1 MFPPN
6 RIVCLTEETVE
17 TLYLL
22 GEQGR
27 IVGISG
33 YVVRPPQARREK
45 PRVSAFTSANI
56 DKILALK
63 PDLVLT
69 FSDLQ
74 ADIAMDLIRRGLDV
88 HAFNQRTVAEI
99 LDMIRTLGAMVDASE
114 RARQLVG
121 TFETRLAEVRSR
133 AERLPKRPRVF
144 FEEWDDPLI
153 SGIGWVS
160 ELVEIAGGVDIF
172 VDRRNQSAARD
183 RVVTAEEVVAREPD
197 LIIGSWCGKKFR
209 PERVAT
215 RAGFDR
221 LPAVQHQDL
230 YEIKSSLI
238 LQPGPAA
245 LTDGLAELEKIIRRW
260 AGLLACKPLL
270 SEKLAHQ
277 PQRRPAVAA
286 TLDQHVKD
294 LAFVIDGTPEVHP
307 LAGDPDNHLI

>member
-1 MFPPN
+1 MFPPS

-22 GEQGR
+22 GEQDR

-33 YVVRPPQARREK
+33 YLVRPPEARREK

-56 DKILALK
+56 DKILVLK

-74 ADIAMDLIRRGLDV
+74 ADIVADLIRGGLEV
-88 HAFNQRTVAEI
+88 HAFNQRSVAGI
-99 LDMIRTLGAMVDASE
+99 LDMIRMLGAMVDASV
-114 RARQLVG
+114 RAEQLV
-121 TFETRLAEVRSR
+121 AELEAGLVQASSR
-133 AERLPKRPRVF
+133 AQCLPKRPRVF

-160 ELVEIAGGVDIF
+160 ELIEIAGGNDIF
-172 VDRRNQSAARD
+172 ADRRNRGAAKD
-183 RVVTAEEVVAREPD
+183 RIVRIEEVIEREPD

-209 PERVAT
+209 PQRVAA
-215 RAGFDR
+215 RAGFAQI
-221 LPAVQHQDL
+221 PAVQLRDM

-245 LTDGLAELEKIIRRW
+245 LTDGLAELQTIVGRW
-260 AGLLACKPLL
+260 AGLT
-270 SEKLAHQ
+270 
-277 PQRRPAVAA
+277 V
-286 TLDQHVKD
+286 
-294 LAFVIDGTPEVHP
+294 
-307 LAGDPDNHLI
+307 

>member
-1 MFPPN
+1 MFPPS

-22 GEQGR
+22 GEQDR

-56 DKILALK
+56 DKILALR

-74 ADIAMDLIRRGLDV
+74 ANIVADLIRSGLNV
-88 HAFNQRTVAEI
+88 HAFNQRTVGGI
-99 LDMIRTLGAMVDASE
+99 LDMIRMLGAIVDA
-114 RARQLVG
+114 G
-121 TFETRLAEVRSR
+121 GR
-133 AERLPKRPRVF
+133 AEELVVTLEAGLVQARTRAECLPRRPRVF

-160 ELVEIAGGVDIF
+160 ELIEIAGGIDIF
-172 VDRRNQSAARD
+172 ADRRHQGAAKD
-183 RVVTAEEVVAREPD
+183 RIVTMEEVVAREPD

-209 PERVAT
+209 PERLAV
-215 RAGFDR
+215 RPGFAQI
-221 LPAVQHQDL
+221 PAVQHQDL

-238 LQPGPAA
+238 LQSGPAA
-245 LTDGLAELEKIIRRW
+245 LTDGLPELQRIIQRW
-260 AGLLACKPLL
+260 AIRC
-270 SEKLAHQ
+270 
-277 PQRRPAVAA
+277 
-286 TLDQHVKD
+286 
-294 LAFVIDGTPEVHP
+294 
-307 LAGDPDNHLI
+307 

>member
-1 MFPPN
+1 MFPPA

-22 GEQGR
+22 GEQDR

-56 DKILALK
+56 NKILALK
-63 PDLVLT
+63 PDLILT

-74 ADIAMDLIRRGLDV
+74 ADITADLIRRGLEV
-88 HAFNQRTVAEI
+88 YAFNQRSIAGI
-99 LDMIRTLGAMVDASE
+99 LDMIRTVGALVAASE
-114 RARQLVG
+114 RAEQLVG
-121 TFETRLAEVRSR
+121 KLEMGLAETRER
-133 AERLPKRPRVF
+133 ASFLPRRPRVL

-160 ELVEIAGGVDIF
+160 ELVEIAGGIDIF
-172 VDRRNQSAARD
+172 ADRAIQAAAKD
-183 RVVTAEEVVAREPD
+183 RVVTVDEVLAQEPD

-209 PERVAT
+209 PERVMA
-215 RAGFDR
+215 RPGFDR
-221 LPAVQHQDL
+221 TPAVQHQDL

-245 LTDGLAELEKIIRRW
+245 LTVGVAEIQQIIERW
-260 AGLLACKPLL
+260 AG
-270 SEKLAHQ
+270 
-277 PQRRPAVAA
+277 R
-286 TLDQHVKD
+286 
-294 LAFVIDGTPEVHP
+294 
-307 LAGDPDNHLI
+307 

>member
-1 MFPPN
+1 MFPPS

-22 GEQGR
+22 GEQDR

-45 PRVSAFTSANI
+45 PRVSAFTSVNI
-56 DKILALK
+56 DKILALR

-74 ADIAMDLIRRGLDV
+74 ADIVGDLIRRGLNV
-88 HAFNQRTVAEI
+88 HAFNQRSIAGI
-99 LDMIRTLGAMVDASE
+99 LEMIRMLGAMVDAGE
-114 RARQLVG
+114 RSQQLV
-121 TFETRLAEVRSR
+121 TALEARLVEARKR
-133 AERLPKRPRVF
+133 AECLPKRPRVL

-172 VDRRNQSAARD
+172 ANRAKQGAARD
-183 RVVTAEEVVAREPD
+183 RVVTVDEAVAREPD

-209 PERVAT
+209 PERVVL
-215 RAGFDR
+215 RPGFVQI
-221 LPAVQHQDL
+221 PAVQHQDL

-245 LTDGLAELEKIIRRW
+245 LTDGLAELEKIIERW
-260 AGLLACKPLL
+260 AN
-270 SEKLAHQ
+270 SE
-277 PQRRPAVAA
+277 P
-286 TLDQHVKD
+286 
-294 LAFVIDGTPEVHP
+294 
-307 LAGDPDNHLI
+307 